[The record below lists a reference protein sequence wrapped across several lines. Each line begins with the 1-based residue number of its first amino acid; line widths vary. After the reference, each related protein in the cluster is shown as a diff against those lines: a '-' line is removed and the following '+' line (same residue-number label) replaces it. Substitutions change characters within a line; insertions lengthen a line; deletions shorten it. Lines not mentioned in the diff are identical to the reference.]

1 MRKRVLHIITGLA
14 TGGAERSLVNLL
26 TGPLADRFDAHVVSL
41 DDEGD
46 FGPALVAAGIGVDS
60 LCLRRRRS
68 PVRSALNLRRIVRTY
83 QPDLVQGWMYHGNL
97 AASLA
102 ARFARTP
109 VPVSWNVRQSLYD
122 VRTEKRGTQGV
133 IRLLAHMSARPAAIV
148 YNSHQSRLH
157 HEAFGFASKRGVV
170 IANGFDPAR
179 WHADTGRRGALRAL
193 LGLRDD
199 DILLGFVGRHH
210 PQKDVPTFLKA
221 CAEAM
226 GADARLH
233 VVFVGEGLGPDNAA
247 LSDDFARLPTQ
258 RVHLLGRR
266 GDVEAILPG
275 CDIFCLS
282 SSSEAFPNALGE
294 AMACALPCIATDVG
308 DCALLLDGHGRIVP
322 PGDPGAM
329 AAAIAEI
336 ARMSL
341 ARRTEIG
348 EAARARI
355 VNAFGMDATIDAYA
369 GLYESIL
376 KREN

>member
-1 MRKRVLHIITGLA
+1 MRKRILHIITGLS
-14 TGGAERSLVNLL
+14 TGGAERSLVNLIS
-26 TGPLADRFDAHVVSL
+26 GPLADRFHAHVVSL

-46 FGPALVAAGIGVDS
+46 FGGALADAGVGVDS
-60 LCLRRRRS
+60 LHFRRRRS
-68 PVRSALNLRRIVRTY
+68 PIRAALDLRKVMRSY

-102 ARFARTP
+102 TRFANMP
-109 VPVSWNVRQSLYD
+109 VPVLWNIRQSLYD

-133 IRLLAHMSARPAAIV
+133 IRLLARTSVRPAAII

-157 HEAFGFASKRGVV
+157 HEAFGFASSHGVV
-170 IANGFDPAR
+170 IPNGFDPAR
-179 WHADTGRRGALRAL
+179 WHPDPGRRSALRAL
-193 LGLRDD
+193 LGLRDE

-226 GADARLH
+226 RTNPRLH
-233 VVFVGEGLGPDNAA
+233 VMLVGEGLTADNPA
-247 LSDDFARLPTQ
+247 LSANCALIPAR
-258 RVHLLGRR
+258 RIHLLGRR
-266 GDVEAILPG
+266 GDVETILPG

-282 SSSEAFPNALGE
+282 SSSEAFPNVLGE
-294 AMACALPCIATDVG
+294 GMASALPCIATDVG
-308 DCALLLDGHGRIVP
+308 DCALLLGGHGRIVP
-322 PGDPGAM
+322 PGKPAAM

-336 ARMSL
+336 AGTSL

-348 EAARARI
+348 EAARTRI
-355 VNAFGMDATIDAYA
+355 VDNFGLDKTIEAYVE
-369 GLYESIL
+369 LYDSIL

>member
-1 MRKRVLHIITGLA
+1 MRKRILHIITGLD

-26 TGPLADRFDAHVVSL
+26 TGPLAGQFDAHVVSL

-46 FGPALVAAGIGVDS
+46 FAPALIATGVGVES
-60 LCLRRRRS
+60 LYLRSRRS
-68 PVRSALNLRRIVRTY
+68 PIRAILELGRIVRGY

-102 ARFARTP
+102 ARSAGAS

-133 IRLLAHMSARPAAIV
+133 IRLLACMSARPAAIV
-148 YNSHQSRLH
+148 YNSHQSRQH
-157 HEAFGFASKRGVV
+157 HEAFGFASRHGIV
-170 IANGFDPAR
+170 IPNGFDPAR
-179 WHADTGRRGALRAL
+179 WHPDTGRRGTIRTL

-226 GADARLH
+226 GANSRLH
-233 VVFVGEGLGPDNAA
+233 MMLVGEGLTEDNPA
-247 LSDDFARLPTQ
+247 LSGDFARLPAQ

-266 GDVEAILPG
+266 DDVEAVLPG

-294 AMACALPCIATDVG
+294 AMACALPCVATDVG
-308 DCALLLDGHGRIVP
+308 DCALLLGGHGRIVP
-322 PGDPGAM
+322 PGDPRAM

-336 ARMSL
+336 ASASL
-341 ARRTEIG
+341 ARRTEMG

-355 VNAFGMDATIDAYA
+355 VDAFGLDTTIDAYA
-369 GLYESIL
+369 QLYHSIL

>member
-1 MRKRVLHIITGLA
+1 MRKRILHIITGLA

-41 DDEGD
+41 DDDGD
-46 FGPALVAAGIGVDS
+46 FGPALVRAGVGVDP
-60 LCLRRRRS
+60 LHLRRRRS
-68 PVRSALNLRRIVRTY
+68 PVGAFLDLRRIMRAY

-102 ARFARTP
+102 ARFAGAPIP
-109 VPVSWNVRQSLYD
+109 VAWNIRQSLYD
-122 VRTEKRGTQGV
+122 VRTEKRGTRGV
-133 IRLLAHMSARPAAIV
+133 IRLLARMSPRPAAII

-157 HEAFGFASKRGVV
+157 HEAFGFASKHGVV
-170 IANGFDPAR
+170 IPNGFDPAR
-179 WHADTGRRGALRAL
+179 WHPDAGRRSALRAL

-226 GADARLH
+226 EANSRLH
-233 VVFVGEGLGPDNAA
+233 VMLVGEGLTTDNAA
-247 LSDDFARLPTQ
+247 LSGDFARLPGQ

-275 CDIFCLS
+275 CDVFCLS
-282 SSSEAFPNALGE
+282 SSSEAFPNVLGE
-294 AMACALPCIATDVG
+294 AMTCALPCVATDVG
-308 DCALLLDGHGRIVP
+308 DCARLLGGHGRIVP
-322 PGDPGAM
+322 PGDSRAM

-336 ARMSL
+336 ARTSL
-341 ARRTEIG
+341 ARRKEMG

-355 VNAFGMDATIDAYA
+355 VDAFGLGSTIDAYA
-369 GLYESIL
+369 ELYHSML